1 MLSRANSPMY
11 FPVRQQAPDDN
22 RVDATMSAAV
32 IPLPPG
38 LVHRT
43 ARYLKATAALLTQ
56 ARHPGD
62 CSPEHQHL
70 ADTFLSDAAILRH
83 YAGA

>member
-1 MLSRANSPMY
+1 
-11 FPVRQQAPDDN
+11 
-22 RVDATMSAAV
+22 MSAAV